1 MYFRPSSAKADVG
14 RKLNADEHVM
24 FKLTLPEEA
33 NFYKA
38 CQDHPK
44 MLKVVALSGGYS
56 REEANRRLSENNGMI
71 ASFSRA
77 TTEGLSAQQS
87 DDEFNAMLDS
97 TIQSIYDASST

>member
-1 MYFRPSSAKADVG
+1 MRLDASTSA
-14 RKLNADEHVM
+14 
-24 FKLTLPEEA
+24 TLMDGSLSVRVPEA
-33 NFYKA
+33 GNFYSD
-38 CQDHPK
+38 CQAHPN
-44 MLKVVALSGGYS
+44 MVRVVALSGGYP

-97 TIQSIYDASST
+97 TIQSIYDASAT